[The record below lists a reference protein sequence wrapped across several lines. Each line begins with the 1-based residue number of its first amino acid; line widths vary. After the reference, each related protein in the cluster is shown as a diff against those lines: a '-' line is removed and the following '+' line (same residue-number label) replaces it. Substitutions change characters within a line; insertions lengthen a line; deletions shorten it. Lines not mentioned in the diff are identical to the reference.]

1 MQRAAELATA
11 WHNTLAL
18 ALARLF
24 ASPPTRATKAIPRRA
39 RGRGRPHAAKALSS
53 HIPAY
58 VLEHAPFVHLY
69 SEEEYWPG
77 AMAVHVE
84 HTEPHVNYTPVRD
97 GELARPDLR
106 NLDRLNS
113 LRPETYLQSRDD
125 PETYPYWLSGQE
137 NVPEGESLA
146 DAAAAAA
153 RRFGAEGVRHRSSA
167 PAVLVVVEKGN
178 YVDAFWFYFYSFNLG
193 NQVLGVR
200 FGNHVGDWEHT
211 AIRFRDGTPI
221 EVFFSE
227 HEWGAAYRWEDCERH
242 GKRVRSLVNIHSKAN

>member
-1 MQRAAELATA
+1 VQRAVEWAAA
-11 WHNTLAL
+11 WHEMLTQ

-24 ASPPTRATKAIPRRA
+24 ASPPARATVAVPRRGRTRQ
-39 RGRGRPHAAKALSS
+39 RGSKTGALSA

-58 VLEHAPFVHLY
+58 VLEYAPLVRLY
-69 SEEEYWPG
+69 SDEEYWPG
-77 AMAVHVE
+77 ALAVHVE
-84 HTEPHVNYTPVRD
+84 HTEPHVNYTPVGN
-97 GELARPDLR
+97 GEFDLR
-106 NLDRLNS
+106 HLDRLNS

-146 DAAAAAA
+146 EAAAEMARSWAA
-153 RRFGAEGVRHRSSA
+153 GARHRSSA
-167 PAVLVVVEKGN
+167 PAVLVVVDKGI
-178 YVDAFWFYFYSFNLG
+178 YVDAFWFFFYSFNLG

-211 AIRFRDGTPI
+211 AIRFRDGEPI

-227 HEWGAAYRWEDCERH
+227 HEWGGAYHWKDCERQ
-242 GKRVRSLVNIHSKAN
+242 GKRVRRNHEKKRS

>member
-1 MQRAAELATA
+1 
-11 WHNTLAL
+11 
-18 ALARLF
+18 
-24 ASPPTRATKAIPRRA
+24 
-39 RGRGRPHAAKALSS
+39 
-53 HIPAY
+53 
-58 VLEHAPFVHLY
+58 VLEHAPLVHLY
-69 SEEEYWPG
+69 PDEEYWPG
-77 AMAVHVE
+77 ALTVHVE
-84 HTEPHVNYTPVRD
+84 HTQPHVNYTPVRD

-153 RRFGAEGVRHRSSA
+153 RRFEAGDGPGAEGARHRSSA
-167 PAVLVVVEKGN
+167 PAVLVVVDKGI
-178 YVDAFWFYFYSFNLG
+178 YVDAFWFFFYSFNLG

-211 AIRFRDGTPI
+211 AIRFRDGEPI

-227 HEWGAAYRWEDCERH
+227 HEWGGAYHWVDCERR
-242 GKRVRSLVNIHSKAN
+242 GKRVRGTFA